1 MMNNKG
7 HAAAH
12 KPRAIPPGDG
22 DGAASMEQRI
32 QELASRIEDGNNRGK
47 RVPMSDDDWVTLS
60 IRTCYELAEQHGTP
74 YAYMTEEEK
83 MACDFVAAQRT
94 RALRD
99 KYNRSG
105 RLSLI
110 SWALLSLTVVAVVV
124 AVSG

>member
-1 MMNNKG
+1 MMNNAG
-7 HAAAH
+7 RAATH
-12 KPRAIPPGDG
+12 ESGVTTPGDG
-22 DGAASMEQRI
+22 ASGMDQRI
-32 QELASRIEDGNNRGK
+32 QELARRIEEGNRRGK

-60 IRTCYELAEQHGTP
+60 IRTSYELAEQHGIP

-83 MACDFVAAQRT
+83 TACDFAAAQRT

-110 SWALLSLTVVAVVV
+110 YWALLAFTVAVVLV
-124 AVSG
+124 AMSG